1 MFPGPFSSQGPGNH
15 ARQMVSATDFYSLK
29 EKMNNDMLFDFYN
42 TSGSYGGD
50 MPNGFRHRFLFLK
63 RKN

>member
-42 TSGSYGGD
+42 LGILIQNY
-50 MPNGFRHRFLFLK
+50 K
-63 RKN
+63 RPHKTIVH